1 MKAIFVAGAGTDIGK
16 TYVSAGLLR
25 CMRAH
30 GQSARALKPVMS
42 GFDPARAA
50 ESDAGR
56 LLAALGRPA
65 TAAEIAAIAPFR
77 YAAPLAP
84 DAAARREGRTLMLDD
99 ILLVCRDALAAP
111 GGPLLIEGV
120 GGVMSPI
127 ARDATGLDLA
137 RALGLPV
144 LLVAGTYLG
153 AISHA
158 LTAALAVRGAGLEI
172 AALVVNESAVES
184 VGVAETLDALGRFAP
199 DIPITTIERDAPT
212 EAFAA
217 VARACRWMD

>member
-1 MKAIFVAGAGTDIGK
+1 MNAIFIAGTGTDVGK
-16 TYVSAGLLR
+16 TYVTAGLLR
-25 CMRAH
+25 SLRA
-30 GQSARALKPVMS
+30 GGVATRALKPALS

-50 ESDAGR
+50 ESDAGVLR
-56 LLAALGRPA
+56 NALGRS
-65 TAAEIAAIAPFR
+65 TSAAEIDAISPFR
-77 YAAPLAP
+77 FAAPLAP
-84 DAAARREGRTLMLDD
+84 DAAARREGRTLALAD
-99 ILLVCRDALAAP
+99 ILPVCRAALAEP

-158 LTAALAVRGAGLEI
+158 LTAVVAIRAAGLAI
-172 AALVVNESAVES
+172 KAIVVNESATDS
-184 VGVAETLDALGRFAP
+184 VGIPDTLDALARFATE
-199 DIPITTIERDAPT
+199 IALISIGRDAS
-212 EAFAA
+212 AADFAA
-217 VARACRWMD
+217 IARALGGMD

>member
-1 MKAIFVAGAGTDIGK
+1 MTSFFVAGAGTNIGK
-16 TYVSAGLLR
+16 TYISAGLLR
-25 CMRAH
+25 HLRARGAH
-30 GQSARALKPVMS
+30 PRALKPVMS

-56 LLAALGRPA
+56 LLTALGRTA
-65 TAAEIAAIAPFR
+65 TSAEIEAISPFR

-84 DAAARREGRTLMLDD
+84 DAAARREGRSLVMAD
-99 ILLVCRDALAAP
+99 ILPVCRAALAER

-127 ARDATGLDLA
+127 AQDATGLDLA
-137 RALGLPV
+137 RALGLPL

-158 LTAALAVRGAGLEI
+158 LTAMTAVRAAGLPV
-172 AALVVNESAVES
+172 AALVVNESAVDS
-184 VGVAETLDALGRFAP
+184 VGIAETLDALGRFAP
-199 DIPITTIERDAPT
+199 GVSLTPIARDAPPD
-212 EAFAA
+212 AFAA
-217 VARACRWMD
+217 IARALGLTK

>member
-1 MKAIFVAGAGTDIGK
+1 MTSFFVAGAGTDIGK
-16 TYVSAGLLR
+16 TYISAGLLR
-25 CMRAH
+25 HLRARGFH
-30 GQSARALKPVMS
+30 ARALKPVMS

-56 LLAALGRPA
+56 LLTALGRTA
-65 TAAEIAAIAPFR
+65 TSTEIEAISPFR

-84 DAAARREGRTLMLDD
+84 DAAARREGRSLVMAD
-99 ILLVCRDALAAP
+99 ILPVCRAALAEP

-127 ARDATGLDLA
+127 AQDATGLDLA
-137 RALGLPV
+137 RALGLPL

-158 LTAALAVRGAGLEI
+158 LTAVTAVRAAGLPV
-172 AALVVNESAVES
+172 AALVVNESAVDS

-199 DIPITTIERDAPT
+199 GVSLTPIARDAPPD
-212 EAFAA
+212 AFAA
-217 VARACRWMD
+217 IARALGLMG